1 MKENKPLISIIT
13 VSFNAAKT
21 IEQTI
26 LSVVN
31 QTYPNI
37 EYIIID
43 GGSTDG
49 TVDIIKKYED
59 KIAYWVSE
67 PDKGIYDAM
76 NKGIEKASGE
86 WINFMNSGDEFYNNR
101 VLSDIFS
108 ESISNEI
115 DVFYGDVAIKYQK
128 KESYKKPLP
137 INQIEK
143 GMVFCHQSS
152 FVRTK
157 LYKENPYNLT
167 YKICADYNFFLSV
180 YRKGGNFKYKS
191 IVISKFLYGGLSS
204 SSTLDLLIE
213 ERHISGRKHNKYFF
227 KKFLKEVLFGKFYDF
242 YRKHLK

>member
-1 MKENKPLISIIT
+1 MTKNTPKISIIT
-13 VSFNAAKT
+13 VSFNTVKT

-49 TVDIIKKYED
+49 TVDIIKKYES

-115 DVFYGDVAIKYQK
+115 DVFYGEVAIKYQK

-191 IVISKFLYGGLSS
+191 IVISKFLYGGFSS
-204 SSTLDLLIE
+204 SSIIQLFVE
-213 ERHISGRKHNKYFF
+213 KWHISGKGHDIYF
-227 KKFLKEVLFGKFYDF
+227 LYMIIRELIFGKLRTMY
-242 YRKHLK
+242 LKQK